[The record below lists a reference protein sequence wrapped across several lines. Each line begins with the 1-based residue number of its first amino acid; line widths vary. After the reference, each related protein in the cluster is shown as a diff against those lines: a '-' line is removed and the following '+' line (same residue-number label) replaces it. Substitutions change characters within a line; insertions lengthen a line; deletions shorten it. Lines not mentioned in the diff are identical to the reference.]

1 MGIHVSGFQ
10 SFLSFFCSISVDTT
24 YFDYLYFR
32 YIQAHS
38 VVLSAAS
45 PVFHLFYVQHSLHP
59 ALEKISSAKHE
70 CFRIQHLRS
79 EVLEITLRF
88 LYGQIPETPEEIA
101 KLETGGTLLE
111 IPGIEKICSQLHDNV
126 SVHGRVG
133 LDECQRSP
141 LGGATEHLH
150 NSVLVH
156 GRLGSY
162 KCQRSPLGGSTE
174 SSSADP
180 MCNEHKLKII
190 KLKNEPNENFV
201 HSDDVPVSS
210 ISKCVEQTTQNVP
223 HDLSHENQL
232 IIAEQKRQTCIGD
245 NINPTNHT
253 SNALDRRKSRISSR
267 TNRKSTANKFTAIT
281 GLESN
286 KQGFIKNNVNE
297 RKNNRNNR
305 KQSASLINYDKNKGN
320 ENVTNCAIQGNPE
333 NNQDNA
339 YDDDDNNDNDNNDGN
354 DDDDDDDNDG
364 DDIDYVD
371 LDLTFG
377 GQNIDKHEIVKEIK
391 RRKKN
396 NESIKKKN
404 VRGKK
409 QPRETSTSN
418 INESSKETS
427 TSNIKE
433 RRSREPSISN
443 IKERSKVTLTSIKEK
458 RSRRKVKCEVC
469 HKMVAESAKMGH
481 MWYKHR
487 VEMKI
492 DESGPKAK
500 SDDKKLLVCD
510 FTGCD
515 YKTGGGLHILKTHLY
530 KRHSIG
536 DPTHPCSLCD
546 KKYFNQHQL
555 MVHIRRL
562 HDDRPQKD
570 ETVLCSECGAV
581 CCTQQ
586 GLNIHM
592 VKEHKRGKVFSCEL
606 CDFKSPRKN
615 DYQGKV

>member
-1 MGIHVSGFQ
+1 M
-10 SFLSFFCSISVDTT
+10 
-24 YFDYLYFR
+24 
-32 YIQAHS
+32 
-38 VVLSAAS
+38 VLSAAS

-111 IPGIEKICSQLHDNV
+111 LPGIEKICSQLHNSV

-150 NSVLVH
+150 NSVSVH
-156 GRLGSY
+156 GRAGSY
-162 KCQRSPLGGSTE
+162 ECQRSPLGGATE
-174 SSSADP
+174 RSSADP
-180 MCNEHKLKII
+180 MCNDHKVKII
-190 KLKNEPNENFV
+190 KLKNEPSENFV

-210 ISKCVEQTTQNVP
+210 ISKCVEQISENVQ

-232 IIAEQKRQTCIGD
+232 IISEQKKQTGIGD
-245 NINPTNHT
+245 NLNPPNHT
-253 SNALDRRKSRISSR
+253 SNALDRRKNRISTG
-267 TNRKSTANKFTAIT
+267 TNKKPNKSAAIT
-281 GLESN
+281 ILESN
-286 KQGFIKNNVNE
+286 KQGFIKINVRE

-305 KQSASLINYDKNKGN
+305 KQSASLINYDNNKGN
-320 ENVTNCAIQGNPE
+320 ENVTNCDIQGNPE

-339 YDDDDNNDNDNNDGN
+339 YDDDDNNDNDNNDGY
-354 DDDDDDDNDG
+354 DDDDGDDDDNNDG
-364 DDIDYVD
+364 DDIDYID
-371 LDLTFG
+371 LDLTYG
-377 GQNIDKHEIVKEIK
+377 GQNINKYEIVKEIK
-391 RRKKN
+391 RQKKK

-404 VRGKK
+404 VRSKK

-418 INESSKETS
+418 INKRSKETSTSNIKERSREPS

-443 IKERSKVTLTSIKEK
+443 IKERSKVTLTSAKEK
-458 RSRRKVKCEVC
+458 RSRRKVECEVC

-500 SDDKKLLVCD
+500 SDDKKLLVCN